1 MATTVN
7 VQVYV
12 LHIYMVKTVAEC
24 VHSYAEQF
32 QNHFFKYPSFPFW
45 WLPLE
50 TLCVSRFSVRNRT
63 W

>member
-32 QNHFFKYPSFPFW
+32 QNHFFKYPSFPF
-45 WLPLE
+45 
-50 TLCVSRFSVRNRT
+50 
-63 W
+63 